1 MIDLCLTLAEESLS
15 ALKEKIGQYSGTVP
29 FIEVRLDY
37 LSPPQLPPLPNGTQT
52 SFVATCRPKR
62 EGGRYEGAEGDRCE
76 LLRKAAQN
84 GFAWLDLE
92 HDLEKDLHLPART
105 RIVRSY
111 HRFEGFP
118 QDLPLLFE
126 KVRARPGD
134 VAKLA
139 LPVSGTEQLVA
150 LLSFM
155 ESVPSTVSRI
165 ILGMGPFGQPSRFL
179 GGFLG
184 NHWTYVAS
192 EEETAVAPGQFTVR
206 TALEC
211 YRRSSSWATVPALYG
226 VLGNP
231 VAHSMSPG
239 LHNRL
244 FAHYGLS
251 KVYFPFF
258 LDDLS
263 SWFAYVGRSRLAFH
277 GFSVTLPFKTEVLEY
292 VEFLGSPMPALN
304 TLKRKNSGWEGI
316 NTDYAG
322 FLAPLTSR
330 FPLKG
335 KKAVVLGNGGAAHTV
350 VSALQHEKTRVVVV
364 GRDGERVARF
374 AAHYDCDHALF
385 SDLPLRADL
394 CVNTTPVGQY
404 PKVEASPLREDQLD
418 FDCVY
423 DLIYHPAR
431 TRLLE
436 TAERKGMHA
445 ISGMEMFVE
454 QAALQFLAWTGI
466 QPDRGLVQEIITEI
480 STEQGDSL
488 AKNFREKDETGTS
501 PRKKR
506 SRKTS
511 HG

>member
-15 ALKEKIGQYSGTVP
+15 GLKEKIDRYSGTVP

-37 LSPPQLPPLPNGTQT
+37 LTPPQLPPLPNGTWT

-76 LLRKAAQN
+76 LLRKAAEN

-92 HDLEKDLHLPART
+92 HDLDRDLHLPSRT

-126 KVRARPGD
+126 KIRARPGD
-134 VAKLA
+134 VTKLA
-139 LPVSGTEQLVA
+139 LSVSGTGQLVA

-155 ESVPSTVSRI
+155 ESVPSTISHI
-165 ILGMGPFGQPSRFL
+165 ILGMGPLGQPSRFL

-184 NHWTYVAS
+184 NHWTYVAA
-192 EEETAVAPGQFTVR
+192 EEENAAAPGQFAVR

-211 YRRSSSWATVPALYG
+211 YRLSSWDTVPALYG

-231 VAHSMSPG
+231 VAHSLSPT

-251 KVYFPFF
+251 KLYFPFF
-258 LDDLS
+258 LDDLG
-263 SWFAYVGRSRLAFH
+263 SWFDYVGPSRLAFH
-277 GFSVTLPFKTEVLEY
+277 GFSVTLPFKTDVLKY
-292 VEFLGSPMPALN
+292 VDFPGSPVSALN

-322 FLAPLTSR
+322 FLSPLTSR
-330 FPLKG
+330 FTLKG
-335 KKAVVLGNGGAAHTV
+335 KKAVVLGNGGVAHTV
-350 VSALQHEKTRVVVV
+350 VSALQHEKARVVVV
-364 GRDGERVARF
+364 GRNRERVARF
-374 AAHYDCDHALF
+374 AARYDCDHALF

-394 CVNTTPVGQY
+394 CVNATPVGQY
-404 PKVEASPLREDQLD
+404 PGVEASPLREDQLD

-423 DLIYHPAR
+423 DLVYHPAS

-436 TAERKGMHA
+436 IAERKGMEA

-466 QPDRGLVQEIITEI
+466 QPDRGLVQEIVTEI
-480 STEQGDSL
+480 STEQGGSA
-488 AKNFREKDETGTS
+488 AKNFREKEELGTS
-501 PRKKR
+501 PRGKR